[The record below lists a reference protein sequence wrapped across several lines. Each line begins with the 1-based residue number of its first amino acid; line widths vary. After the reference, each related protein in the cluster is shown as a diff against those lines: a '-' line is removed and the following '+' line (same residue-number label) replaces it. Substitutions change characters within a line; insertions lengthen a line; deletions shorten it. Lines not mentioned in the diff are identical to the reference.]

1 MNDWDWNDLF
11 GAFFDRVEMDGNEKE
26 EFVEDFYNMNQDER
40 NTMIEVM
47 AEVIVGDMEYEDGFE
62 EGFQLFL
69 ELWEDMVVDLYNGC
83 EENEFPCLVPDNG
96 YVLN

>member
-11 GAFFDRVEMDGNEKE
+11 GAFFDRVDLDDREQKW
-26 EFVEDFYNMNQDER
+26 FVEDFYNMNQDER
-40 NTMIEVM
+40 NNMVEKM
-47 AEVIVGDMEYEDGFE
+47 AEIIVENEVDFEDGFQSFLVTW
-62 EGFQLFL
+62 EG
-69 ELWEDMVVDLYNGC
+69 MVVDIFKEC

>member
-1 MNDWDWNDLF
+1 MNDWDWSDLF
-11 GAFFDRVEMDGNEKE
+11 GAFFDRLDMDDEKKE

-40 NTMIEVM
+40 NIMIEVM

-69 ELWEDMVVDLYNGC
+69 ELWEDMVVGSFKEC
-83 EENEFPCLVPDNG
+83 EEDEFPCFIPDNG